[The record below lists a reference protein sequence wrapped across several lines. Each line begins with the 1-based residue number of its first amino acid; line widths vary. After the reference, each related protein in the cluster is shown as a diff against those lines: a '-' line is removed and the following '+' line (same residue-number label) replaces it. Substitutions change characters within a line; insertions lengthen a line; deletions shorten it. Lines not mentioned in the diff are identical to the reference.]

1 MRAPVND
8 NREDPDQ
15 RQHGWKSHERE
26 RGGGGGGVG
35 LSVDGGPWWTESAT
49 GLVGVEMHLG
59 RLLLLIGY
67 VPS

>member
-1 MRAPVND
+1 MIKEKIQINVSTVGKAM
-8 NREDPDQ
+8 
-15 RQHGWKSHERE
+15 RE